1 MTRLRERRDDQVSD
15 QNRESSTGVPDAQN
29 LRRLRREARNILAA
43 GNDAINRALSRDS
56 AAFLQANRQQGGQ

>member
-1 MTRLRERRDDQVSD
+1 VDERRPD
-15 QNRESSTGVPDAQN
+15 SSTGGTGGEN
-29 LRRLRREARNILAA
+29 LSRLRQEARNILAA